1 MHYGM
6 VIDLKR
12 CIGCY
17 ACVAAC
23 RAENAT
29 TTGVMFS
36 RVQRLEWG
44 KYPAVKRMA
53 LPLLCM
59 HCEDPPCM
67 DVCPTGA
74 TQQRADGIVWIDKD
88 LCIGCRYCMLACPYS
103 ARYFY
108 EQEVPYFAR
117 NGQPDAVLGPNL
129 LQDGK
134 TPFEV
139 EGYTRHAVGTVEKCD
154 FCSARVDQ
162 GLEPACV
169 ANCITKARI
178 FGDLD
183 DPESDV
189 SGLVRDKGAAV
200 LNPEVGCNPSV
211 FYLPP

>member
-29 TTGVMFS
+29 GTGVMFS

-74 TQQRADGIVWIDKD
+74 TKQRPDGIVWIDKD
-88 LCIGCRYCMLACPYS
+88 LCIGCRYCMLACPYA

-108 EQEVPYFAR
+108 DREIPYFG
-117 NGQPDAVLGPNL
+117 NGEKGN
-129 LQDGK
+129 GR
-134 TPFEV
+134 TPFE
-139 EGYTRHAVGTVEKCD
+139 EQGYARHALGTVEKCD

-169 ANCITKARI
+169 ANCPAKARI

-183 DPESDV
+183 DHASPV
-189 SGLVRDKGAAV
+189 SGLIRDKGAAP
-200 LNPEVGCNPSV
+200 LNPEAGTNPSV

>member
-1 MHYGM
+1 MRYGM

-29 TTGVMFS
+29 STGVMFS
-36 RVQRLEWG
+36 RVERLEWG

-59 HCEDPPCM
+59 HCQEPPCM

-74 TQQRADGIVWIDKD
+74 TKQRADGIVWIDKD

-103 ARYFY
+103 ARYFFDR
-108 EQEVPYFAR
+108 EVPYFG
-117 NGQPDAVLGPNL
+117 NGN
-129 LQDGK
+129 GK
-134 TPFEV
+134 TPFEE
-139 EGYTRHAVGTVEKCD
+139 EGAAKHTPGTVEKCD

-169 ANCITKARI
+169 ANCPTKARI

-183 DPESDV
+183 DPGSDV
-189 SGLVRDKGAAV
+189 SGLVRDRGAAP
-200 LNPEVGCNPSV
+200 LNPEAETDPSV

>member
-29 TTGVMFS
+29 GTGVMFS
-36 RVQRLEWG
+36 RVERLEWG

-74 TQQRADGIVWIDKD
+74 TKQRPDGIVWIDKD
-88 LCIGCRYCMLACPYS
+88 LCIGCRYCMLACPYA

-108 EQEVPYFAR
+108 DREVPYFA
-117 NGQPDAVLGPNL
+117 NGTTEDGKAAP
-129 LQDGK
+129 GK
-134 TPFEV
+134 TPFE
-139 EGYTRHAVGTVEKCD
+139 EQGYARHTLGTVEKCD

-169 ANCITKARI
+169 ANCPSKARI

-183 DPESDV
+183 DHTSPV
-189 SGLVRDKGAAV
+189 SGLIRDKGAAV
-200 LNPEVGCNPSV
+200 LNPEAGTNPSV
-211 FYLPP
+211 YYLPP

>member
-29 TTGVMFS
+29 TTGIMYS
-36 RVQRLEWG
+36 RVQRLEFG
-44 KYPAVKRMA
+44 KFPAVKRMA

-59 HCEDPPCM
+59 HCEDPPCK

-74 TQQRADGIVWIDKD
+74 TKQRADGIVWIDKD

-108 EQEVPYFAR
+108 DKETPYFE
-117 NGQPDAVLGPNL
+117 N
-129 LQDGK
+129 GK
-134 TPFEV
+134 TPFEE
-139 EGYTRHAVGTVEKCD
+139 EGYARHTVGTVEKCD

-183 DPESDV
+183 NPVSDV
-189 SGLVRDKGAAV
+189 ARLVRDKGAAV
-200 LNPEVGCNPSV
+200 LNPEAGCNPSV

>member
-17 ACVAAC
+17 AFVAAC

-29 TTGVMFS
+29 GTGITFA

-59 HCEDPPCM
+59 HCQDPPCM

-74 TQQRADGIVWIDKD
+74 TKQRPDGIVWIDKD
-88 LCIGCRYCMLACPYS
+88 LCIGCRYCMLACPYA
-103 ARYFY
+103 ARYFNDR
-108 EQEVPYFAR
+108 EIPYFA
-117 NGQPDAVLGPNL
+117 NGMPGNGKTPPH
-129 LQDGK
+129 K
-134 TPFEV
+134 TPFE
-139 EGYTRHAVGTVEKCD
+139 EQGYARHTLGTVEKCD

-162 GLEPACV
+162 GQEPACV
-169 ANCITKARI
+169 ANCPSKARI

-183 DPESDV
+183 DHTSPV
-189 SGLVRDKGAAV
+189 SGLIRDKGAAA
-200 LNPEVGCNPSV
+200 LNPEAGTNPSV

>member
-29 TTGVMFS
+29 TTGIMYS
-36 RVQRLEWG
+36 RVQRLEFG

-59 HCEDPPCM
+59 HCEDPPCK

-74 TQQRADGIVWIDKD
+74 TKQRADGIVWIDKD

-108 EQEVPYFAR
+108 EKEHPYFE
-117 NGQPDAVLGPNL
+117 N
-129 LQDGK
+129 GK
-134 TPFEV
+134 TPFEEV
-139 EGYTRHAVGTVEKCD
+139 GYARHAVGTVEKCD

-183 DPESDV
+183 NPVSDV
-189 SGLVRDKGAAV
+189 ARLVRDKGAAV
-200 LNPEVGCNPSV
+200 LNPEAGCNPSV